1 MKGNTISKV
10 CSNLVVVTA
19 VAVSLSAFGQ
29 IKLAPVEVV
38 GRDVAW
44 SYREK
49 ATGCVVEFT
58 NMVGILRRKG
68 KPDVLDPRM
77 VSHASVF
84 YRPNG
89 TTYTF
94 DLAPTGTLSVVLND
108 RMPKIPARFSDASRY
123 ALVNA
128 HEPFDLGITADRPSQ
143 RVLSNRW
150 DERFFIKTVP
160 SEMYTRGWALCAV
173 TDDPKR
179 ERKFTVRITRWM
191 DDSEWNYTGRGVPGM
206 AVKLVDFNTAKKER
220 VGEVELAGKKAPLW
234 LVEFPLDLG
243 DIQDVVYTDNNG
255 NFLHAIGRYLDF
267 EVCGSLKTRVTG
279 LHDRTMN
286 TDPERVSAVTFYG
299 AALEKPA
306 ASFAM
311 SWVHPGNVFGEF
323 DTRETLVNLSVKRPG
338 KYTLAWTVTDG
349 DTGKPEKPKT
359 HVFSSDE
366 LFRLDLSNYKQ
377 PGWYALDWKLT
388 DAEGATLMTHAA
400 SFAVLGKD
408 TRLSKQGEGPY
419 ATWDGVGPHYCTP
432 NQFAAYNGELMS
444 KLGVRLT
451 SGVGMPGVFGDEK
464 FRERWKIG
472 RVLFSSFLHGE
483 IKPHMTD
490 EEEAKLVEKLKKRRA
505 EYPEAFLGQLFWESS
520 YDAYR
525 QAPEITGGTFDPSVE
540 PIKGFSNRVEQARA
554 VVKFMR
560 RHFPEIKIS
569 IGQSI
574 CCSELIAEQ
583 IRAGLG
589 DKDIDYMGLEH
600 VGRANLPER
609 SNSAS
614 MQTADLFREMAERMG
629 RPFWKPGCGV
639 ETNFRRD
646 TFLGQER
653 QARYYVRD
661 ALLGVAWRFPLVN
674 VGGLVDAG
682 NQYCET
688 AWGNAGLCKRWP
700 MLYPKKSYVAYAALT
715 KTLDCVTD
723 ARALDTGDDC
733 AYVMACPRRD
743 GRTAYAIWTSY
754 GEAEFELSV
763 SGEVSLISFFGR
775 ESTPKVQNG
784 TLKVTAS
791 ERPQYLVVEG
801 GEVSAVKTLGRAYPE
816 DVKPTDYKALVRCE
830 DAAKWKLVAGRVDG
844 VYGELGS
851 PYPTCRQPAKA
862 PAFAVVDDPEL
873 GKCLEL
879 DLGCPD
885 LSLPKAVFEYAV
897 IELKEPV
904 AIPGEPQSLG
914 AVVKGNSGWGRLYW
928 IIEGADGKRAVSSGH
943 RGWGEDFDDVG
954 KMSLG
959 FTGWRFLHY
968 PVGEHSSIRD
978 YSINLV
984 SDLWCDGIDEAGAV
998 KYPAKLV
1005 GVAFAAESRP
1015 LFLSERRHK
1024 EQKVRIAEI
1033 GFFD

>member
-1 MKGNTISKV
+1 MNAKTFAMMIVWPVAALAASADSETTCPLEVSGR
-10 CSNLVVVTA
+10 NLGWTCRQTEA
-19 VAVSLSAFGQ
+19 
-29 IKLAPVEVV
+29 
-38 GRDVAW
+38 
-44 SYREK
+44 
-49 ATGCVVEFT
+49 GCVVDFT
-58 NMVGILRRKG
+58 NKVGVIREKSGKTRIDLRCG
-68 KPDVLDPRM
+68 WTHAAVTYNPTGLAYNFVL
-77 VSHASVF
+77 
-84 YRPNG
+84 G
-89 TTYTF
+89 
-94 DLAPTGTLSVVLND
+94 PTGTLSVVLND
-108 RMPKIPARFSDASRY
+108 RMPKLPARFFDASRY

-160 SEMYTRGWALCAV
+160 CEMYTRGWALCAV
-173 TDDPKR
+173 ADDPKK
-179 ERKFTVRITRWM
+179 ERKFTVRITRWC
-191 DDSEWNYTGRGVPGM
+191 DDNEFNYTGRGVPGM
-206 AVKLVDFNTAKKER
+206 AVKLVDFDTAKKEK

-243 DIQDVVYTDNNG
+243 DIQDVVHTDDHG
-255 NFLHAIGRYLDF
+255 NFLHEIGRYLDF
-267 EVCGSLKTRVTG
+267 EVCGPLNARVTG

-286 TDPERVSAVTFYG
+286 TDPGRVSAVTFYG

-338 KYTLAWTVTDG
+338 KYTLAWTVTGG
-349 DTGKPEKPKT
+349 DTGKPEKPNT
-359 HVFSSDE
+359 RTFSSDE

-400 SFAVLGKD
+400 SFAVLGND
-408 TRLSKQGEGPY
+408 TRQSKQGEGPY
-419 ATWDGVGPHYCTP
+419 ATWPDDGAHYKTP
-432 NQFAAYNGELMS
+432 SRFSAYNGELMY
-444 KLGVRLT
+444 KLGVRLISAAGL
-451 SGVGMPGVFGDEK
+451 SGGFGDAN
-464 FRERWKIG
+464 FREQWKIG
-472 RVLFSSFLHGE
+472 WAVFGPRLDRE
-483 IKPHMTD
+483 IKPNMTA
-490 EEEAKLVEKLKKRRA
+490 EEEAKLVETFKKRRA
-505 EYPEAFLGQLFWESS
+505 EHPAALLGQLFWESS
-520 YDAYR
+520 HDPYR
-525 QAPEITGGTFDPSVE
+525 QAPEITGGNFDPSAE

-574 CCSELIAEQ
+574 CCTELVAEQ

-609 SNSAS
+609 PNSAS

-629 RPFWKPGCGV
+629 RPSWKPGCGV

-674 VGGLVDAG
+674 IGVLGDAG

-715 KTLDCVTD
+715 KALDCVTD

-763 SGEVSLISFFGR
+763 SGKVSLISFFGR

-784 TLKVTAS
+784 TLKISAS

-801 GEVSAVKTLGRAYPE
+801 GEVSSAKTLSRAYSE
-816 DVKPTDYKALVRCE
+816 DVKPADYKALVRCDE
-830 DAAKWKLVAGRVDG
+830 AEKWKLVAVKVDG
-844 VYGELGS
+844 IYGELGS
-851 PYPTCRQPAKA
+851 PYPSCRQAAKS
-862 PAFAVVDDPEL
+862 PSFAVVDDPEL

-879 DLGCPD
+879 DLGRPD

-928 IIEGADGKRAVSSGH
+928 ILEGADGKRAISSGH
-943 RGWGEDFDDVG
+943 RGWTEDFDDVG

-984 SDLWCDGIDEAGAV
+984 SDLWCDGIDEVGAV

-1005 GVAFAAESRP
+1005 GVAFSAESRP
-1015 LFLSERRHK
+1015 LFLSERRQK